1 MNILAGEVVGVFA
14 HIERSDH
21 HSAGR
26 FETFDQSGIARRRR
40 KVSID
45 LRSGAGRQPLHI
57 EQVLDR
63 ERHPG
68 ERADVFSCRDRG
80 IDSTCL
86 GARPFRGHVGE

>member
-14 HIERSDH
+14 HIERADQ

-26 FETFDQSGIARRRR
+26 LQPLDQSGIARRRR
-40 KVSID
+40 KVAID

-68 ERADVFSCRDRG
+68 ERADVFSGRDRG
-80 IDSTCL
+80 IDGTAPWR
-86 GARPFRGHVGE
+86 ARDPRSRR